1 MAHKC
6 QNPYGG
12 CGSWTTVTENDQLVN
27 EVVTMD
33 DEPGE
38 MPEPMV
44 FGNDMVSITKHSL
57 LEIQIYNCMYKVSV
71 DFAIKNISDKTIATL
86 IFEARF
92 YNKNGKLMDTIVH
105 RESDFGPGVNRGI
118 DIPSNAVVIPGI
130 IKSYEVRIIKMTTTE
145 MEKVQLRNQDM
156 KIDPV
161 TGGAAL
167 RGIVKN
173 ISDAK
178 TDAVVLLAFNNY
190 KKEFIGD
197 KVVIIRDIEPGQ
209 LKKFDFKYRPY
220 GGEIADGFNI
230 AIVSDISE
238 MAEEKK

>member
-27 EVVTMD
+27 EVVKED
-33 DEPGE
+33 NDPGE

-44 FGNDMVSITKHSL
+44 FGNDKVSIIKHSL
-57 LEIQIYNCMYKVSV
+57 LEIQIYNCMSKISV
-71 DFAIKNISDKTIATL
+71 DFAIKNISDRTIATL
-86 IFEARF
+86 VFEARF
-92 YNKNGKLMDTIVH
+92 YSKNGKLLDTIVH

-130 IKSYEVRIIKMTTTE
+130 VKSYEVRIIKMTTTE
-145 MEKVQLRNQDM
+145 TEKVQMRNQDM
-156 KIDPV
+156 KLDPV
-161 TGGAAL
+161 TGGAAF
-167 RGIVKN
+167 RGMVKN

-178 TDAVVLLAFNNY
+178 TDAVVVLTFSNY

-197 KVVIIRDIEPGQ
+197 KVVIIRDIEPGKM
-209 LKKFDFKYRPY
+209 KKFEFMYQPC
-220 GGEIADGFNI
+220 GGEMVDGINVTI
-230 AIVSDISE
+230 SSDI
-238 MAEEKK
+238 AEVTE